1 MALKR
6 IVGGFLIG
14 AALIG
19 AAEVQHLLTVKRIH
33 VDRLTGDQSA
43 AQIRDMIINALQAT
57 KLFVITE
64 NPDRADASLR
74 GSAEDL
80 LYTDQF
86 QSTEGITAR
95 IGGTV
100 PVVKRGSLNA
110 SVGDQE
116 SIRINERKHEAM
128 AAVRLVNKDGDV
140 IWATTQES
148 PGAKFRSAS
157 ADVADKVVRQL
168 IADIDKARQG
178 PQHSKMVP

>member
-1 MALKR
+1 MAVKG
-6 IVGGFLIG
+6 IVGGFILG
-14 AALIG
+14 AALLG
-19 AAEVQHLLTVKRIH
+19 ASEVQPLLTVKRIH

-43 AQIRDMIINALQAT
+43 VQIRDMIINALQAT
-57 KLFVITE
+57 KLFTITE
-64 NPDRADASLR
+64 NPDRADASLK

-95 IGGTV
+95 IGGVV
-100 PVVKRGSLNA
+100 PGVTRGSLNA

-128 AAVRLVNKDGDV
+128 AAVRLVSKEGDV

-168 IADIDKARQG
+168 IVDMDKARQG
-178 PQHSKMVP
+178 PRQSKMVP